1 MSLNETKT
9 LHKGLIQTLKNQN
22 DFLEFVY
29 KKIARDTINRFVDKT
44 EDSVEII
51 LSNHPSIKVIPIFKE
66 MDKNNLFLDFE
77 VAKALQVI
85 DEGDFTL
92 VCFVYPKNQN
102 FDKHIELKISALE
115 EKGLKYMVKI
125 IPYSLQIS
133 NKYKGN

>member
-9 LHKGLIQTLKNQN
+9 LQKELIQTLKNQN

-29 KKIARDTINRFVDKT
+29 KKISRDTINRFVDKT

-66 MDKNNLFLDFE
+66 IDKNNLFLDFE
-77 VAKALQVI
+77 VAKALKVI
-85 DEGDFTL
+85 NEGDFTF
-92 VCFVYPKNQN
+92 VYFVYPKNKN

-115 EKGLKYMVKI
+115 EKNLKYMVKI

-133 NKYKGN
+133 NKCKGN